1 MRERELN
8 HFMMLTQ
15 DEQHDAIVRLSRS
28 GFSDYGIAA
37 ATQLSVEQ
45 IRKVLG
51 EARAREEAST
61 V

>member
-15 DEQHDAIVRLSRS
+15 AEQRAAIVRLSRS

-37 ATQLSVEQ
+37 ATSLSVEQ

-51 EARAREEAST
+51 EARAIEESAA
-61 V
+61 